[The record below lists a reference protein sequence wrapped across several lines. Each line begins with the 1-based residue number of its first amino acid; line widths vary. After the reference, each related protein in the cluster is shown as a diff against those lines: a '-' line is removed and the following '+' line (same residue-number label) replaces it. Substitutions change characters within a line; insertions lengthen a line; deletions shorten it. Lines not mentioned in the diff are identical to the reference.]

1 MRIIV
6 NGKSAV
12 VEDALTVYQYLI
24 ILGLSDANAIAVALN
39 KEILQRELYKQTQL
53 NEGDQLEIV
62 RAIGGGK

>member
-1 MRIIV
+1 M
-6 NGKSAV
+6 NGKSTV

-39 KEILQRELYKQTQL
+39 KEILQRELYEQTQL

>member
-1 MRIIV
+1 MQIIV

-12 VEDALTVYQYLI
+12 VENPLTVYQYLI

>member
-12 VEDALTVYQYLI
+12 VEAALTVYQYLI